1 MISAYDVLKY
11 EGGGGGG
18 GSGVGAEKI
27 TLETPSLI
35 RVNASIKS
43 YIYVVILLVE
53 TIQLLKLVLGNIV
66 HQLGN

>member
-1 MISAYDVLKY
+1 MKGV
-11 EGGGGGG
+11 EGGG

-35 RVNASIKS
+35 RVNVSIKS

-53 TIQLLKLVLGNIV
+53 TIQLLKLVLDNIV

>member
-1 MISAYDVLKY
+1 MEGV
-11 EGGGGGG
+11 EGGQWGWGR
-18 GSGVGAEKI
+18 KI

-35 RVNASIKS
+35 RVNVSIKS